1 MTSWEEHFFKVRRWF
16 FAARSPFI
24 IGAGFRTSLLLDK
37 SILESPTPI
46 SIPLLILCTTG
57 FLFPSRRLHGILAA
71 VTMGLIVMG
80 VSYSRLAAGAR

>member
-1 MTSWEEHFFKVRRWF
+1 VTSWEEHFFKVRRWF
-16 FAARSPFI
+16 FAARSLFI

-46 SIPLLILCTTG
+46 SIHLLILCITG

-71 VTMGLIVMG
+71 V
-80 VSYSRLAAGAR
+80 SYFRLAAGAR